1 MIDRTL
7 NAEAEIVA
15 ALGLK
20 NLFICKGRHSLNVSL
35 LGHGR
40 EAALYVQASRPK
52 SAAPFLANERFLTP
66 GHQPA
71 TVRRSGRLFGVNRRI
86 MRASDN
92 RTLLFLIA
100 LMLIVILATLLSVS
114 PHQSNASSQ
123 QSERVTVTAPQVD
136 L

>member
-1 MIDRTL
+1 
-7 NAEAEIVA
+7 
-15 ALGLK
+15 
-20 NLFICKGRHSLNVSL
+20 
-35 LGHGR
+35 
-40 EAALYVQASRPK
+40 
-52 SAAPFLANERFLTP
+52 
-66 GHQPA
+66 
-71 TVRRSGRLFGVNRRI
+71 